1 MNIILASNSPR
12 RREILNQLGLSFEV
26 IPSDFEET
34 PIAMEPQ
41 ALVEHFAY
49 MKAMDVFSKHKNN
62 LPEDAYIIG
71 SDTIVY
77 CDAIMGKP
85 KSDEDA
91 YRMLNALSNKDHH
104 VISGLCVIQTSTGKV
119 ITMHESTRV
128 WIRELEAREIN
139 NYIAS
144 GEPMDKAGAYA
155 IQGIGSLFIEKIQG
169 CYFNVVGLP
178 VNKLFKIMKEF
189 EINLI

>member
-26 IPSDFEET
+26 IPSDFEEA
-34 PIAMEPQ
+34 PIDMEPQ
-41 ALVEHFAY
+41 ALAEHFAY
-49 MKAMDVFSKHKNN
+49 MKAMDVFAKHKHN

-91 YRMLNALSNKDHH
+91 YRMLNALSNRDHH
-104 VISGLCVIQTSTGKV
+104 VISGLCVIQASTGKTV
-119 ITMHESTRV
+119 IMHESTRV